1 MMRFAVGNLERDRD
15 LRKERLEGQRFEIP
29 ARIEAQTIDPGR
41 SRASFRHQR
50 PLASIGIR
58 FSPSDDL
65 PSGFMLPLE
74 DDRDAGGRDPAGCIE
89 DVGGDR
95 AHEDAILTHRERPGV
110 AGS

>member
-1 MMRFAVGNLERDRD
+1 MVRFTVGNLEGDRD
-15 LRKERLEGQRFEIP
+15 LRKKRLEGQRFEIT

-41 SRASFRHQR
+41 SRASVRHQR

-58 FSPSDDL
+58 FSPPDDL

-74 DDRDAGGRDPAGCIE
+74 DDPDAGGRDPAGCIE

-95 AHEDAILTHRERPGV
+95 AHEWAIL
-110 AGS
+110 A